1 MFDEEHGSF
10 LCIIPYLKAW
20 GPCGY
25 PFSSHIDVPSS
36 RLHGWLPYHIPNGM
50 FPSMVGDIIWRD
62 IPFQGRCMSVP
73 PAISTYLRHVCMAGY
88 FISSPRGCFC

>member
-1 MFDEEHGSF
+1 MKSMGVF

-36 RLHGWLPYHIPNGM
+36 RLHGWLPYHIPSGM
-50 FPSMVGDIIWRD
+50 FLSIVGVSQPRGIFRFMGGVCPSPSHI
-62 IPFQGRCMSVP
+62 
-73 PAISTYLRHVCMAGY
+73 
-88 FISSPRGCFC
+88 ISSPRGCFLRYAG